1 MERSATSDKSHS
13 MKGFTL
19 IELILVLTILA
30 IIVSVSAPM
39 LSSFFR
45 GRALDSEARRFLSL
59 TRAGQSRAVS
69 DGSPVMLWMDK
80 SQGTYGIEEEIPQ
93 QGRDTKALE
102 FLADDHVRVDPINAS
117 PVAVNRRKLPA
128 IKFLPD
134 GYIDEV
140 SPSSIKLL
148 CSDGAALWLVEAT
161 NRLSYA
167 ISTTAR

>member
-1 MERSATSDKSHS
+1 

-39 LSSFFR
+39 LASFFR
-45 GRALDSEARRFLSL
+45 GRALDSEARRLLSL

-69 DGSPVMLWMDK
+69 DGAPVMLWMDK
-80 SQGTYGIEEEIPQ
+80 TQGTYGIEEEMPL
-93 QGRDTKALE
+93 QGRDTKAIE
-102 FLADDHVRVDPINAS
+102 FMADDHVRLDPIKAS
-117 PVAVNRRKLPA
+117 PLAVNRRKLPA

-134 GYIDEV
+134 GLIDEA
-140 SPSSIKLL
+140 SPLSIKIL
-148 CSDGAALWLVEAT
+148 CSDGAILWLVEAT

-167 ISTTAR
+167 ISTTQR